1 MPQSNEEV
9 TKEKQAKRVLTWTEL
24 KLSVMTDFTFL
35 YEKYL
40 FDLLLALKQVRS
52 PATQGTAYAVVR
64 YISTF
69 SEEKVLIMRVRSW
82 LRMNAGGVP
91 NTCKSN
97 EMRIGKLRPEDM
109 LSSGGRVSNTWVTC
123 LMEGDNR
130 EKSLLI
136 PHKHTV
142 PHGTG

>member
-1 MPQSNEEV
+1 M
-9 TKEKQAKRVLTWTEL
+9 
-24 KLSVMTDFTFL
+24 
-35 YEKYL
+35 
-40 FDLLLALKQVRS
+40 DLLLALKQVRS
-52 PATQGTAYAVVR
+52 PATQGTAYAVVW
-64 YISTF
+64 YITYF
-69 SEEKVLIMRVRSW
+69 SLRKVLIMRVRSW

-97 EMRIGKLRPEDM
+97 EMLIGKLRPEDK

>member
-1 MPQSNEEV
+1 MQRKQTLTV
-9 TKEKQAKRVLTWTEL
+9 IKEKQAKRVLAWTEL
-24 KLSVMTDFTFL
+24 KPLGRADNAF
-35 YEKYL
+35 YKKAL
-40 FDLLLALKQVRS
+40 F
-52 PATQGTAYAVVR
+52 
-64 YISTF
+64 
-69 SEEKVLIMRVRSW
+69 MRVRSW

-97 EMRIGKLRPEDM
+97 EMLVGKLRPEDK